1 MSFLDRFS
9 PQLLSVLRI
18 MAALLFMEHGMSK
31 LFGFPPT
38 EMFATPPPVGSLI
51 WVAGVLETVG
61 GALLTLGLFT
71 QPVACVLSGEMAAAY
86 FLGHAPR
93 AAFPVQNEGDAAI
106 LFCFVFLYIAAAGP
120 GPWALDGMVFRRK

>member
-38 EMFATPPPVGSLI
+38 EMFATAPPVGSML

-61 GALLTLGLFT
+61 GALLALGLFT
-71 QPVACVLSGEMAAAY
+71 RPVAFVLSGEMAVAY
-86 FLGHAPR
+86 FVAHAPR
-93 AAFPVQNEGDAAI
+93 ATFPAQNEGDAAI
-106 LFCFVFLYIAAAGP
+106 L
-120 GPWALDGMVFRRK
+120 